1 MQLSFHLRI
10 QKNKYIPPAYFCSLT
25 NATKKLIDSSAR
37 NPLIYLGLTSMP
49 SGLRPAL
56 GREGR
61 RENVQT
67 ESKPCRLP
75 AEMVLS
81 AVRKNPQEPA
91 QTRGSRQKKA
101 NRLGL
106 AFKVL
111 VVECGRGF
119 KADLQSL
126 EATLRHLSA
135 FLEIVRFTSWQS
147 SDWR

>member
-1 MQLSFHLRI
+1 MTAS
-10 QKNKYIPPAYFCSLT
+10 SLKQSLPQPT
-25 NATKKLIDSSAR
+25 NATKKPIDSSTR
-37 NPLIYLGLTSMP
+37 KPLIYIGLTGVS

-56 GREGR
+56 GGEGR

-67 ESKPCRLP
+67 ESKTCRLL
-75 AEMVLS
+75 AEKALS

-101 NRLGL
+101 NPEELVFPL
-106 AFKVL
+106 L

-119 KADLQSL
+119 NSDLQSL
-126 EATLRHLSA
+126 EASSRHLSV
-135 FLEIVRFTSWQS
+135 FLEIIRFTSWQP

>member
-1 MQLSFHLRI
+1 MVISSSNT
-10 QKNKYIPPAYFCSLT
+10 KNKYIPSAYFCSLT
-25 NATKKLIDSSAR
+25 NATKKPIDSSAR
-37 NPLIYLGLTSMP
+37 KPLIYIGVTAVS

-56 GREGR
+56 GGVGW

-67 ESKPCRLP
+67 ESKPCRLL
-75 AEMVLS
+75 AKMALS

-111 VVECGRGF
+111 VELAGIEP
-119 KADLQSL
+119 AS
-126 EATLRHLSA
+126 
-135 FLEIVRFTSWQS
+135 TSHF
-147 SDWR
+147 RTVLHV